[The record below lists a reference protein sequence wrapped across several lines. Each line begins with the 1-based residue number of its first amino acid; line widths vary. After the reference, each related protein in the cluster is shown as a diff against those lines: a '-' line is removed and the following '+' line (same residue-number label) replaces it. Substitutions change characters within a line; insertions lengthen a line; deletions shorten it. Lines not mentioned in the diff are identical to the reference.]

1 MYSPCEFICVNE
13 HSHRNKCIFK
23 FDIIAISVM
32 PDHLHMI
39 IKVDSINDYPK
50 IIYSMKYYFSKHIK
64 IEKKV
69 YLKVKLKKAKKV
81 YGKEDIG
88 SI

>member
-1 MYSPCEFICVNE
+1 MIENIERLNE
-13 HSHRNKCIFK
+13 AIKRTHLKFN
-23 FDIIAISVM
+23 FDIIAISIM
-32 PDHLHMI
+32 PEHLHMI
-39 IKVDSINDYPK
+39 IKVNSVNGYPK

-88 SI
+88 NIQ